1 MNRRQFLATAAS
13 VTCACALC
21 PLAQAVPTGPD
32 PVDLGPVTNFSH
44 EGVWGDFVNS
54 YRILLVR
61 EGGRLF
67 APYAA
72 CTHHKGGSVRPRDG
86 MLVCAKHGSHF
97 APSGEVLKGPA
108 VDPLPRCA
116 IKVENGRV
124 TVDATVRFDRSNWND
139 PAAFVTL

>member
-21 PLAQAVPTGPD
+21 PMARALPTG
-32 PVDLGPVTNFSH
+32 PVDLGPISDFPH
-44 EGVWGDFVNS
+44 DGVWGDFVNS

-61 EGGRLF
+61 QSGRLF

-97 APSGEVLKGPA
+97 ATTGEVLKGPA

-124 TVDATVRFDRSNWND
+124 IVDATVRFDRPGWND
-139 PAAFVTL
+139 PAAFVSL